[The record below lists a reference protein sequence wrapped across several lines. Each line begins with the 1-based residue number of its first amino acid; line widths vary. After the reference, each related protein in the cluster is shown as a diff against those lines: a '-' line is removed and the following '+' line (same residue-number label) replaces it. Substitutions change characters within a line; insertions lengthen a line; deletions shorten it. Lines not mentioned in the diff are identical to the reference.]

1 VNLSRLARL
10 TCALCLTVLPAS
22 GLFAQTTAQQDPFK
36 PTVGQQ
42 GKDVVW
48 VPTTETMVQTMLDH
62 AQVTA
67 KDFVMDLGSGDGR
80 MIIAAAK
87 RGARGVG
94 VEYNPEMVAYAT
106 RLAKEAGVADKAT
119 FVQGDMYE
127 ADISKATVLALF
139 LLPTNLERLAPKFLD
154 LPPGTRIV
162 ANTYWIDGWEPDDS
176 KTLEQDCDSWCTS
189 KLFIIPAKVEGSW
202 RFRDGVL
209 ALTQQYQQVQG
220 TYTPKGGQPVAVSGR
235 LRGRAIA
242 VTIDSVEH
250 HGTVNGD
257 RIEGASSG
265 GGKGARLEATRL
277 AGGGNGPAGD
287 PPSLRDGK

>member
-1 VNLSRLARL
+1 MKLFRLAPL
-10 TCALCLTVLPAS
+10 TCAVALVILPAS
-22 GLFAQTTAQQDPFK
+22 DLRAQTAAQQDPFK
-36 PTVGQQ
+36 PVVGQQ

-62 AQVTA
+62 AEVTA

-94 VEYNPEMVAYAT
+94 VEYNPDMVAYAT
-106 RLAKEAGVADKAT
+106 KLAQDAGVADKAT

-139 LLPTNLERLAPKFLD
+139 LLPTNLERLAPKFLE

-176 KTLEQDCDSWCTS
+176 KTLESDCDSWCTS

-209 ALTQQYQQVQG
+209 ALTQEYQKVQG
-220 TYTPKGGQPVAVSGR
+220 TYTPKGGQPVPVTGR
-235 LRGRAIA
+235 LRGRAIT
-242 VTIDSVEH
+242 VTIDNVQH

-257 RIEGASSG
+257 RIDGAAG
-265 GGKGARLEATRL
+265 QGARLEATRV
-277 AGGGNGPAGD
+277 ASAGNGPALD
-287 PPSLRDGK
+287 